1 MRTESAQYDLLP
13 EEYTSDAE
21 DHRNKANVF
30 ARYLNGEAMH
40 GGIASLGVAIGRAAV
55 ITKDADILKVEDGAV
70 IISKT
75 ASPRLA
81 IVLSKANAIATE
93 NGGQASNAMEFAR
106 TYGIPA
112 VAGIPELTEII
123 RDGDIVR
130 VDGTH
135 GTIEIKERMTLHSL
149 K

>member
-1 MRTESAQYDLLP
+1 
-13 EEYTSDAE
+13 
-21 DHRNKANVF
+21 
-30 ARYLNGEAMH
+30 MH

-55 ITKDADILKVEDGAV
+55 IKKDDDILKVEDGAV

-75 ASPRLA
+75 ASPKLA

-106 TYGIPA
+106 SYGIPA

-123 RDGDIVR
+123 RDGDIVI

-135 GTIEIKERMTLHSL
+135 GTIEIQERMTPHSL
-149 K
+149 E

>member
-1 MRTESAQYDLLP
+1 
-13 EEYTSDAE
+13 
-21 DHRNKANVF
+21 
-30 ARYLNGEAMH
+30 MH
-40 GGIASLGVAIGRAAV
+40 GRIASLGVAIGRAAV
-55 ITKDADILKVEDGAV
+55 ITKDEDILKVEDGAV

-75 ASPRLA
+75 ASPNLA
-81 IVLSKANAIATE
+81 IVLSKANAIDTE
-93 NGGQASNAMEFAR
+93 NGGQASNAMEIAR
-106 TYGIPA
+106 TYGITA